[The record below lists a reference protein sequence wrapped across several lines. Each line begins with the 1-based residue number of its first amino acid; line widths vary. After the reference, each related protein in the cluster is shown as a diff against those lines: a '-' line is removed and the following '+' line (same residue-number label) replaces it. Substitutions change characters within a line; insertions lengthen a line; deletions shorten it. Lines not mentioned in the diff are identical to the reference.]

1 LKDQKKAI
9 EAFERY
15 LELGGTHNRAREV
28 VAQSRA
34 TDTQAPSKT
43 P

>member
-1 LKDQKKAI
+1 MKDQKKAV

-28 VAQSRA
+28 VAQARA
-34 TDTQAPSKT
+34 SET
-43 P
+43 PPPKNP